1 MAKCY
6 EQQEKLEE
14 CIQCLQR
21 IVLIIEMSN
30 VDGTSQNNE
39 KMFTTM
45 GHMAEL
51 YMLSG
56 QTKIAKEL
64 LQKIEVSA
72 LESFGADSFERGRA
86 LMALAGCMDLMGD
99 VTEAEATLLQA
110 IALSGYG
117 SCADESK
124 KAVASN
130 GFFNLGVILYKQNKF
145 AAALP
150 HFESALEFKVRGKV
164 GAEDADMIETK
175 KYIVESKQ
183 KCLAST

>member
-1 MAKCY
+1 
-6 EQQEKLEE
+6 
-14 CIQCLQR
+14 
-21 IVLIIEMSN
+21 
-30 VDGTSQNNE
+30 
-39 KMFTTM
+39 
-45 GHMAEL
+45 
-51 YMLSG
+51 
-56 QTKIAKEL
+56 
-64 LQKIEVSA
+64 
-72 LESFGADSFERGRA
+72 
-86 LMALAGCMDLMGD
+86 MALAGCMDLMGD

-175 KYIVESKQ
+175 KYIIESKQ